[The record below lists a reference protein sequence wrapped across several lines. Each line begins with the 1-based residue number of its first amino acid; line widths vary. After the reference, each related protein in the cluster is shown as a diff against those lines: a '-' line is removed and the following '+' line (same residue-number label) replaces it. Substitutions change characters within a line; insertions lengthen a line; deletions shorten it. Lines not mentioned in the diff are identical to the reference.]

1 MKLNRKNK
9 LNKSSLFDQHPIFL
23 LLMMTEHLLTADLIL
38 ILVQLHPSMFVK
50 IDYFTYTRNL
60 QLLQEI

>member
-9 LNKSSLFDQHPIFL
+9 LNKLSLFDQHLIFP

-38 ILVQLHPSMFVK
+38 ILVQLLPSMFVK
-50 IDYFTYTRNL
+50 IDYFTYSRNL